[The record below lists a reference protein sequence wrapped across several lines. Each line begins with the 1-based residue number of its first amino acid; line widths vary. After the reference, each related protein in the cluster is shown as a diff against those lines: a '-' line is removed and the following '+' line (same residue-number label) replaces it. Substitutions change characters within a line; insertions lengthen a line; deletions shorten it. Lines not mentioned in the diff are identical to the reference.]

1 MVAARIKMF
10 HVGNKQKPTPVMKAR
25 QEICGGERE
34 GCASV
39 IEMHDGRLV

>member
-1 MVAARIKMF
+1 MF

-34 GCASV
+34 RAV
-39 IEMHDGRLV
+39 RV